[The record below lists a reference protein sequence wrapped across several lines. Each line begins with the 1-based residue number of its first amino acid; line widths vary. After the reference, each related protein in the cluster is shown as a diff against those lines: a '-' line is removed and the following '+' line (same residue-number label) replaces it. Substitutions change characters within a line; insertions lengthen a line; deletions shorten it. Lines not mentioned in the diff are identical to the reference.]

1 VIRHCTSDDRDRI
14 YEIVNTAAEAYRGA
28 IPEDCWHEP
37 YMPLEELEEEIDA
50 GVDFWGYEE
59 DGVLIGVMGIQRI
72 KDVQLIRHAY
82 VLPNTQGKGIGTQL
96 LSHLESIADRP
107 ILIGT
112 WKDARWAIRFYEHH
126 GYQLVPESRRE
137 ALLRKYWTLISD
149 RQIEVSI
156 VLEQTIH

>member
-1 VIRHCTSDDRDRI
+1 
-14 YEIVNTAAEAYRGA
+14 
-28 IPEDCWHEP
+28 
-37 YMPLEELEEEIDA
+37 MPREELGQEIEA

-59 DGVLIGVMGIQRI
+59 DGALLGVMGIQRV

-82 VLPNTQGKGIGTQL
+82 VLPNTQGKGVGTQL
-96 LSHLESIADRP
+96 LAHLESIADRP

-112 WKDARWAIRFYEHH
+112 WKDAAWAIRFYEHH
-126 GYQLVPESRRE
+126 GYTLVPESRRE

-156 VLEQTIH
+156 VLEQTRH